1 MSSTKKQFILVWA
14 DTGLPVERKRIIP
27 PSVVE
32 LPKAYTKEEQ
42 SIVDDFKSQ
51 VLSGLAYANEIT
63 LIATSDIAA
72 TESMSKFFDAQ
83 GNRVNGEYEE
93 LVEEFNALI
102 KARGRKQEQ
111 DDWHW
116 EGTHDY
122 DICWYT
128 WKEDLGLSE
137 DETTTRF
144 TRRETKAMVNVL
156 VKEVKWARDSLAKLK
171 KIMC

>member
-1 MSSTKKQFILVWA
+1 MPSTKKQFILVWA
-14 DTGLPVERKRIIP
+14 DTGLPVERKRITP

-32 LPKAYTKEEQ
+32 PPKPYTKEEQ
-42 SIVDDFKSQ
+42 SIVDDFKDQ
-51 VLSGLAYANEIT
+51 VLSGLAYAHEIT
-63 LIATSDIAA
+63 LIGTSDIAA

-102 KARGRKQEQ
+102 KAKGRKQEQ
-111 DDWHW
+111 DHWHW
-116 EGTHDY
+116 EEDA
-122 DICWYT
+122 DIYWYT

-156 VKEVKWARDSLAKLK
+156 VKEVKWAKDSLAKLK

>member
-14 DTGLPVERKRIIP
+14 DTGLPVERKRITP

-32 LPKAYTKEEQ
+32 PPKAYTKEEQ
-42 SIVDDFKSQ
+42 SIVDDFKDQ
-51 VLSGLAYANEIT
+51 VLSGLAYAHEIT
-63 LIATSDIAA
+63 LIGTSDIAA

-102 KARGRKQEQ
+102 KAKGRKQEQ
-111 DDWHW
+111 DHWHW
-116 EGTHDY
+116 EEDA
-122 DICWYT
+122 DIYWYT

-137 DETTTRF
+137 DATTTRI

-156 VKEVKWARDSLAKLK
+156 VKEVKWAKDSLAKLK

>member
-1 MSSTKKQFILVWA
+1 MASTKKQFILVWA
-14 DTGLPVERKRIIP
+14 DTGLPVERKRITP

-32 LPKAYTKEEQ
+32 PPKPYTKEEQ
-42 SIVDDFKSQ
+42 SIVDTFKDQ

-63 LIATSDIAA
+63 LIAGSDIAA

-102 KARGRKQEQ
+102 KAKGRKQEQ
-111 DDWHW
+111 DHWHW
-116 EGTHDY
+116 EEDA
-122 DICWYT
+122 DIYWYT

-156 VKEVKWARDSLAKLK
+156 VKEVKWAKDSLAKLK

>member
-14 DTGLPVERKRIIP
+14 DTGLPVERKRITP

-32 LPKAYTKEEQ
+32 PPKAYTKEEQ

-51 VLSGLAYANEIT
+51 VLSGLAYAHEIT
-63 LIATSDIAA
+63 LIGTSDIAA

-102 KARGRKQEQ
+102 KAKGRKQEQ
-111 DDWHW
+111 DHWHW
-116 EGTHDY
+116 EEDA
-122 DICWYT
+122 DIYWYT

-171 KIMC
+171 KMMC